1 MEDNKDKK
9 KRENLL
15 TQEKSIPKKERP
27 RKAKYTEKEFRKL
40 QKEIAKLPAPS
51 FNNPEKAQPVQE
63 VPKPILNDLKR
74 NDLGYGGLEDKKQ
87 KLADPEI
94 IIDKPGAKLEKL
106 HRPKK
111 PKVLRKLFSFLKP
124 NTIHLILCLIFSLIN
139 SVLEL
144 FIPILSGKAIDCIIG
159 PNEVDFEKLK
169 TIILYFSLVV
179 VGFAFF
185 RWLYVYMNNIL
196 SYKTDRLVRI
206 GLFKKFNRVPLKYI
220 DGSSHGDLQSRMIN
234 DVDEISN
241 GFLEGMTTIFDAM
254 VSIVLTIYVM
264 FTIDVRISVVII
276 ALTPL
281 SVFVTA
287 FIAFKSD
294 KYFRRQA
301 KTLGDASG
309 MILEMLGNQRIVKSF
324 NYEDRSIEKFEK
336 INQNLANQSE
346 KAMFYASLSNPFA
359 RFINGIIYAV
369 VAIMGTLEALTG
381 SITVG
386 NISVLLNYANK
397 YIRPFNEISDVFSDL
412 QSAYA
417 SSRRVV
423 NVLDIEN
430 EVSDENNEVLK
441 RCTGEV
447 EIKDVSFSY
456 VPNKKL
462 IEHLNVSVKKG
473 QRIAI
478 VGPTGCG
485 KSTMINLLM
494 RFYDVNSGAI
504 LVSNKEITKITRAS
518 LREKYGMV
526 LQDTWLFN
534 ASIKDNIKYGKPN
547 ATDAEVI
554 RAAKMAYAHDYIQTL
569 EHGYD
574 TIVSEGG
581 DNLSQGQKQLI
592 CIARIML
599 TKPPMLILDE
609 ATSNIDTRTELLIQ
623 NAFNTMMEGR
633 TSFVVAHRLSTI
645 VKSDLILVMNKG
657 NIIEQGTHQELLNKK
672 GFYYNLYNSQ
682 FSKV

>member
-336 INQNLANQSE
+336 INQSLANQSE

-430 EVSDENNEVLK
+430 EVSDANNEVLK

-494 RFYDVNSGAI
+494 RFYDVNSGTI

-657 NIIEQGTHQELLNKK
+657 NIIEQGTHKELLNKK